1 MRRLGRCLLGGG
13 ENALLYVAGN
23 GGGRDL
29 NAVVVTVVVF
39 SAGTCSTEPFPCSP
53 FSLFSSTIKQSCS
66 RCVTRKRKCVASS
79 IIGVC
84 EKCLIYQT
92 KKSRKVSGEDPPFWV
107 TCSFNPSFHPGRRTD
122 LKGAREALSTKL
134 VVQTTSCNKV
144 RDGIEIT

>member
-1 MRRLGRCLLGGG
+1 MPLWGGSQCS
-13 ENALLYVAGN
+13 ALCGAE
-23 GGGRDL
+23 GGVRDL
-29 NAVVVTVVVF
+29 DAVVVTVVVF
-39 SAGTCSTEPFPCSP
+39 SAGTCSTNPFPCSP
-53 FSLFSSTIKQSCS
+53 FFLFSSTMKQSCS

-107 TCSFNPSFHPGRRTD
+107 TCSFNPSFHPGRQTD
-122 LKGAREALSTKL
+122 LKCAREALSTKL
-134 VVQTTSCNKV
+134 VVQTASCNKV